1 MRQSIGGGKI
11 TRSRPSHLYN
21 QLHLSNETF
30 QCRFCNLSL
39 RNRRVLLRHIET
51 VHMQAKFYCTVPGC
65 THASTRKDNYRLHLK
80 NYHRDLP
87 EEQMERVLAETRDMK
102 PVYANNLIELQL
114 KREQLQSEIDG
125 EDRTTPDIII
135 PDESI
140 EEENGS
146 EVEKPSTFSIID
158 ISGEYEQNFDQII
171 SN

>member
-1 MRQSIGGGKI
+1 
-11 TRSRPSHLYN
+11 
-21 QLHLSNETF
+21 
-30 QCRFCNLSL
+30 
-39 RNRRVLLRHIET
+39 
-51 VHMQAKFYCTVPGC
+51 
-65 THASTRKDNYRLHLK
+65 
-80 NYHRDLP
+80 
-87 EEQMERVLAETRDMK
+87 MERVLAETRDMK